1 LHKRNRLAL
10 MMIILFFVF
19 SIGQAYGLS
28 EISLSARYICHVEQN
43 VQGNGF
49 FNSYVKNYVPNMSLS
64 NIAHGSG
71 GYDHE
76 SKLDSRNG
84 AKYDETNAEY
94 TLVTDIG
101 TTLIE
106 SMDFAYA
113 PISMQISKYSRP
125 IAFQSKGS
133 EATEVKN
140 YRSGISMNARFNYA
154 DTLSKNL
161 SGELYWKRVDN
172 IDTEDYFQSTLDD
185 ESRTKLNFEAAFSG
199 SGHVGAVD
207 SEGISQGTEL
217 LIDEDYRGTYYIT
230 KNMSHNEVYTLK
242 RLTDEWLPCC
252 SGGFSDMN
260 VLDKK
265 PFKSATGVFDCTC
278 YVAPTSAEFP
288 RVY

>member
-1 LHKRNRLAL
+1 MHKRNGHILI
-10 MMIILFFVF
+10 MVILFSVF
-19 SIGQAYGLS
+19 FIGQAYGLS
-28 EISLSARYICHVEQN
+28 EISLSTRHIFHVDQD

-49 FNSYVKNYVPNMSLS
+49 FNSYVKTDVPNLSLS
-64 NIAHGSG
+64 NMAHGSG
-71 GYDHE
+71 SFDHE
-76 SKLDSRNG
+76 SKIDSRNG
-84 AKYDETNAEY
+84 AKYDETNDEY
-94 TLVTDIG
+94 SLVTDRG

-106 SMDFAYA
+106 STDFAYA
-113 PISMQISKYSRP
+113 PISMQMGQYSRP
-125 IAFQSKGS
+125 ISFQSKGS
-133 EATEVKN
+133 EETCVKN
-140 YRSGISMNARFNYA
+140 YYSGISMNARFNYA

-161 SGELYWKRVDN
+161 SGELYWKLVDN
-172 IDTEDYFQSTLDD
+172 LDTSDFSQSTLDV

-230 KNMSHNEVYTLK
+230 KNMSHKEIYTLK
-242 RLTDEWLPCC
+242 RLTDDWLPCC

-265 PFKSATGVFDCTC
+265 PFKSAAGVFDCTC